1 MLDLQILKSD
11 IRIARLAEVDPP
23 PLVEG
28 AARLRLD
35 LFGLTSNNVTYAA
48 MGTGPLGYWDFFPG
62 PEGWGRLP
70 VWGFGTVAESHAP
83 GVQAG
88 ERFYGYFPASEF
100 LDVLPARVSPRGFM
114 DGAPH
119 RRAKAAVYN
128 LYLNTAT
135 DPAYNA
141 TFEAEQVIWRP
152 LYATGWWAA
161 DCVARGEPRPKTVVV
176 SSASSKTALA
186 TVHRLR
192 ELGGMRLVGLT
203 SERNL
208 AYVRGTGLYEQAL
221 RYEDVGSLE
230 VESPAAYL
238 DFLGREALTAS
249 VHRVLGKTLVR
260 SILVGATDWGSKP
273 GGVVVPEGEIE
284 GLRPEFFFVPE
295 YAALRL
301 QNEPALGATMVR
313 ELRKFYEASRGFVLP
328 SRPVS
333 GDAIIAA
340 WSRFI
345 AGTIGPD
352 EGVVL
357 APGR

>member
-1 MLDLQILKSD
+1 VLDFQIRKDD
-11 IRIARLAEVDPP
+11 IRVARLAEVDPP
-23 PLVEG
+23 PLAEG

-35 LFGLTSNNVTYAA
+35 LFGLTANNVTYAA

-62 PEGWGRLP
+62 PDGWGRLP
-70 VWGFGTVAESHAP
+70 VWGFGTVVESHAP
-83 GVQAG
+83 GVQVG
-88 ERFYGYFPASEF
+88 ERFYGYCPASEF
-100 LDVLPARVSPRGFM
+100 LDVLAARVSPRGFM

-135 DPAYNA
+135 DPAYDA
-141 TFEAEQVIWRP
+141 QFEPEQVIWRP

-192 ELGGMRLVGLT
+192 ELGGIRLVGLT

-208 AYVRGTGLYEQAL
+208 AYVRETGLYEAVL
-221 RYEDVGSLE
+221 RYEDMQTLE
-230 VESPAAYL
+230 VEAPAVYL

-249 VHRVLGKTLVR
+249 VHRLLGKDLVR
-260 SILVGATDWGSKP
+260 SILVGATDWVSKP
-273 GGVVVPEGEIE
+273 GGVVLPEGEIE

-301 QNEPALGATMVR
+301 QNEPALGAAMVR
-313 ELRKFYEASRGFVLP
+313 DLRKFYEASRTLVRA

-333 GDAIIAA
+333 GNAIVTA

-357 APGR
+357 TPGR